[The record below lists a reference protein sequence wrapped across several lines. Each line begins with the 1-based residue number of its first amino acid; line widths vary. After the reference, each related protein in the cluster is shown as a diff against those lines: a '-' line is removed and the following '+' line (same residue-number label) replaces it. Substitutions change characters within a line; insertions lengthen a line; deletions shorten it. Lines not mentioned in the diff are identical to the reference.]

1 MVKTLIASYD
11 KELEEKFKDVG
22 THSTFLLYREDEE
35 PYDTDEDE
43 LFQPDWQA
51 VEIGDVEYDAFDE
64 LLLTEP
70 ILMREVLRNVL
81 KLLAES
87 AIWKAI

>member
-1 MVKTLIASYD
+1 
-11 KELEEKFKDVG
+11 
-22 THSTFLLYREDEE
+22 
-35 PYDTDEDE
+35 
-43 LFQPDWQA
+43 